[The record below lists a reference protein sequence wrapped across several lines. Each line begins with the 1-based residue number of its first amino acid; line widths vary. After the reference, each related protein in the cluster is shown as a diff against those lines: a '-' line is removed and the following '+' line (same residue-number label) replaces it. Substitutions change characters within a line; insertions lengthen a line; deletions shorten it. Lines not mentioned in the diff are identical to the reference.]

1 MQINGYA
8 AGERYTGNTSV
19 SNSSQSKNADYMEL
33 IANYKKEIYEKV
45 KNNETEEEIATGGA
59 SYTLSKWRKLMESV
73 DEQIEDIKEQQE
85 ERAEQQKE
93 KAEAKRIYEA
103 VSAGKKP
110 TLEISHKNSNVPYG
124 ELAQDGVI
132 TYNGV
137 TFVCDERTNSICLG
151 DVSDKSKVLNIA
163 LSGGGCLKVNRDNI
177 GDLSACVGMFSPE
190 DLNLIMR
197 AIAQDKKAQEMQL
210 EKEDMEGDPLRD
222 RPVDTE

>member
-19 SNSSQSKNADYMEL
+19 SNSSQSKNVDYMEL

-59 SYTLSKWRKLMESV
+59 SYTQSKWRKLMESV

-93 KAEAKRIYEA
+93 KAEAKRTYEA

-124 ELAQDGVI
+124 ELAQNGVI

-151 DVSDKSKVLNIA
+151 DMSDKSKVLNIA

-197 AIAQDKKAQEMQL
+197 AIAQDTKAQEMQL

-222 RPVDTE
+222 RPVDAE

>member
-19 SNSSQSKNADYMEL
+19 SNSSQSKNVDYMEL

-59 SYTLSKWRKLMESV
+59 SYTQSKWRKLMESV
-73 DEQIEDIKEQQE
+73 DEQIEDIKEQQK

-124 ELAQDGVI
+124 ELAQNGVI

-151 DVSDKSKVLNIA
+151 DMSDKSKVLNIA

-197 AIAQDKKAQEMQL
+197 AIAQDTKAQEMQL
-210 EKEDMEGDPLRD
+210 EKEDMEGNPLRD
-222 RPVDTE
+222 RPVDVE

>member
-33 IANYKKEIYEKV
+33 IANYKKEIFDKV
-45 KNNETEEEIATGGA
+45 KNNETEEEIPTGGA
-59 SYTLSKWRKLMESV
+59 SFTQSKWRKLMESV
-73 DEQIEDIKEQQE
+73 DEQIEDVKEQQE

-151 DVSDKSKVLNIA
+151 DMSDKSKVLNIA
-163 LSGGGCLKVNRDNI
+163 LSGGGCLKVHRANI
-177 GDLSACVGMFSPE
+177 GDL
-190 DLNLIMR
+190 
-197 AIAQDKKAQEMQL
+197 
-210 EKEDMEGDPLRD
+210 
-222 RPVDTE
+222 

>member
-8 AGERYTGNTSV
+8 AEERYTGSTSTN
-19 SNSSQSKNADYMEL
+19 NSRQSKNADYMEL
-33 IANYKKEIYEKV
+33 IANYKKEIFNKV
-45 KNNETEEEIATGGA
+45 KNNETEEEIPTGGT
-59 SYTLSKWRKLMESV
+59 SYTQSKWRKLMESV
-73 DEQIEDIKEQQE
+73 DQQIEDVKEQQE
-85 ERAEQQKE
+85 ERAELQKE

-132 TYNGV
+132 TCNGV
-137 TFVCDERTNSICLG
+137 TFDCDERTNSICLG
-151 DVSDKSKVLNIA
+151 DMSDKSKVLNIA

-197 AIAQDKKAQEMQL
+197 AIAQDTKAQEMQL

-222 RPVDTE
+222 RPVDAE

>member
-19 SNSSQSKNADYMEL
+19 SNSSQSKNVDYMEL

-59 SYTLSKWRKLMESV
+59 SYTQSKWRKLMESV

-124 ELAQDGVI
+124 ELAQNGVI

-151 DVSDKSKVLNIA
+151 DMSDKSKVLNIA

-197 AIAQDKKAQEMQL
+197 AIVQDTKAQEMQL
-210 EKEDMEGDPLRD
+210 EKEDMEGNPLRD
-222 RPVDTE
+222 RPVDVE

>member
-8 AGERYTGNTSV
+8 AGERYTGNTSTN
-19 SNSSQSKNADYMEL
+19 NSSQSKNADYMEL

-59 SYTLSKWRKLMESV
+59 SYTQSKWRKLMKSV

>member
-1 MQINGYA
+1 MQINGYT

-19 SNSSQSKNADYMEL
+19 SNSSQSKNVDYMEL

-59 SYTLSKWRKLMESV
+59 SYTQSKWRKLMESV

-103 VSAGKKP
+103 VSVGKKP

-124 ELAQDGVI
+124 ELAQNGVI

-151 DVSDKSKVLNIA
+151 DMSDKSKVLNIA

-197 AIAQDKKAQEMQL
+197 AIAQDTKAQEMQL
-210 EKEDMEGDPLRD
+210 EKEDMEGNPLRD
-222 RPVDTE
+222 RPVDAE

>member
-33 IANYKKEIYEKV
+33 IANYKKEIFDKV
-45 KNNETEEEIATGGA
+45 KNNETEEEIPTGGA
-59 SYTLSKWRKLMESV
+59 SFTQSKWRKLMESV
-73 DEQIEDIKEQQE
+73 DEQIEDVKEQQE

-151 DVSDKSKVLNIA
+151 DMSDKSKVLNIA

-177 GDLSACVGMFSPE
+177 GDLSASVGMFSPE

-197 AIAQDKKAQEMQL
+197 AIAQDTKAQKMQL

-222 RPVDTE
+222 RPVDAE

>member
-19 SNSSQSKNADYMEL
+19 SNSSQSKNVDYMEL

-59 SYTLSKWRKLMESV
+59 SYTQSKWRKLMESV

-103 VSAGKKP
+103 VSVGKKP

-124 ELAQDGVI
+124 ELAQNGVI

-151 DVSDKSKVLNIA
+151 DMSDKSKVLNIA

-177 GDLSACVGMFSPE
+177 GDLSACVGMFSTE

-197 AIAQDKKAQEMQL
+197 AIAQDTKAQEMQL
-210 EKEDMEGDPLRD
+210 EKEDMEGNPLRD
-222 RPVDTE
+222 RPVDVE